1 MTTTIAVQGLTKVY
15 DLGEVK
21 VRALRGVTTE
31 IRTGE
36 FVAVIGPSGSGKS
49 TFMHIL
55 GCLDRSTTGRYVLD
69 GQDVSTL
76 SKNTLATV
84 RSKKVG
90 FVFQGFNLLPR
101 TNALD
106 NVELPL
112 LYNGSGL
119 HSRDRHRQAREAL
132 AAVGLTDRG
141 HHHPSQ
147 LSGGQQQR
155 VAIARALIN
164 EPAILLADEPTGN
177 LDSRTSIEV
186 MDIFQRLNT
195 ERGITVLLI
204 THEQDI
210 AEYGTRIIAFRDG
223 RIVSDQ
229 PNPVRRVAA
238 DELAALPDDDHAVGA
253 RPQHPVPRT
262 GGDRR
267 AGRRQRCGAGSTR
280 LPLPPPPA
288 DTQESGE
295 PRPTPGIAPR
305 RSSLA

>member
-1 MTTTIAVQGLTKVY
+1 MPTTIAVHDLTKVY

-21 VRALRGVTTE
+21 VRALRGVTLE
-31 IRTGE
+31 IETGE

-55 GCLDRSTTGRYVLD
+55 GCLDRPTSGRYVLD

-84 RSKKVG
+84 RSQKVG

-112 LYNGSGL
+112 LYNGNGL
-119 HSRDRHRQAREAL
+119 RARDRHRRAREAL
-132 AAVGLTDRG
+132 DGVGLSDRA

-164 EPAILLADEPTGN
+164 QPAILLADEPTGN

-223 RIVSDQ
+223 RIVSDK
-229 PNPVRRVAA
+229 PNPIRRTAA
-238 DELAALPDDDHAVGA
+238 DELAALPEDDDAVEPA
-253 RPQHPVPRT
+253 LNIL
-262 GGDRR
+262 RR
-267 AGRRQRCGAGSTR
+267 AQLELAELDADEAPPDEPAPDRQTSDNRESTSGNQ
-280 LPLPPPPA
+280 PPK
-288 DTQESGE
+288 E
-295 PRPTPGIAPR
+295 
-305 RSSLA
+305 